1 MNELFADRTLITLGR
16 TLMDSEAIFRDN
28 SAGIR
33 WSMTWNLSG
42 FADNDQI
49 GEGGA
54 FVDGVRGGAEERE
67 YARQVGV
74 LDGTAAPGSEE
85 EGLQVRR
92 YLNGIATKCLKRAR
106 DVDKLRRLNTRPP
119 VATQGEN
126 GKPVVSQGGLMSYAA
141 GIDTMRRKHAYP
153 NPEAPPCPTPTGLS
167 NIDQS
172 QLDTINSFIFA
183 GHDTT
188 ANTLTWCCYE
198 LARHPEV
205 QQRLQAELDRP
216 STVWPFNTGAG
227 ILTDACTSCRALIH
241 LSAADRSD

>member
-16 TLMDSEAIFRDN
+16 TLMDSESIFRDN

-106 DVDKLRRLNTRPP
+106 DVDKLRRFNTRPP

-153 NPEAPPCPTPTGLS
+153 NPEAPTCPTPTGLS

-216 STVWPFNTGAG
+216 SNRTT
-227 ILTDACTSCRALIH
+227 LCLL
-241 LSAADRSD
+241 LSSAEHRSAVDRSD